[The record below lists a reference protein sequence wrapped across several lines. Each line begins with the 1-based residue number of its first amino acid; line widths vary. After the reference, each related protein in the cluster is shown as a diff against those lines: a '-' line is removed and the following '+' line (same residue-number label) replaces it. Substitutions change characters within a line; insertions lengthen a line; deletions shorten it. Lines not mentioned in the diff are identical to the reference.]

1 MPWQDIALERA
12 GLAGEWRNTNS
23 AVVESNKEIEGV
35 WMNGVDILALP
46 DDGRIAHFEVMVRS
60 LMAVDLPG
68 RLMAKQLAQS
78 MSILN

>member
-1 MPWQDIALERA
+1 
-12 GLAGEWRNTNS
+12 
-23 AVVESNKEIEGV
+23 
-35 WMNGVDILALP
+35 MNGVDILALP